1 LDIVVRI
8 DMQEL
13 RQRARSIKLV
23 VSDVDGVL
31 TDAGV
36 YYSARGE
43 ELKRFS
49 MRDGMGVER
58 LREARIDTAF
68 LTREDSPIVIQ
79 RAHKLR
85 ITHTHIGVHDKR
97 EFLARRILELG
108 LSLADIAYIGDDIN
122 DLGALRFVGEQGV
135 TAAPSDAV
143 PEVLREVHFRTTLGG
158 GHGAFRE
165 FADWIINCQKQEHE
179 G

>member
-1 LDIVVRI
+1 MDGMVKI
-8 DMQEL
+8 DPREL
-13 RQRARSIKLV
+13 ARRARQVTLL

-49 MRDGMGVER
+49 MRDGMAVER
-58 LREARIDTAF
+58 LRNARIDCAF
-68 LTREDSPIVIQ
+68 ITREDSPIVIQ

-85 ITHTHIGVHDKR
+85 VTHVHIAVQDKR
-97 EFLARRILELG
+97 EFLERWLPQIG
-108 LSLADIAYIGDDIN
+108 VSLAHVAYIGDDVN
-122 DLGALRFVGEQGV
+122 DLEALRLVGQHGL
-135 TAAPSDAV
+135 TGAPGDAL
-143 PEVLREVHFRTTLGG
+143 PEVLREAQFHATLAG
-158 GHGAFRE
+158 GHGAFRQ
-165 FADWIINCQKQEHE
+165 FADLIINSHTQEHD

>member
-1 LDIVVRI
+1 LDVVVRI
-8 DMQEL
+8 DALE
-13 RQRARSIKLV
+13 QRALKIKLL

-49 MRDGMGVER
+49 VRDGMGVER
-58 LREARIDTAF
+58 LREIGIETAF

-85 ITHTHIGVHDKR
+85 IPHVHIAVQDKR
-97 EFLARRILELG
+97 EFMARWLLKLG
-108 LSLADIAYIGDDIN
+108 ISLAHVAYIGDDVN
-122 DLGALRFVGEQGV
+122 DLEAMRFVAEQGL
-135 TAAPSDAV
+135 TAAPGDAV
-143 PEVLREVHFRTTLGG
+143 PEVLREAHFRATLAG
-158 GHGAFRE
+158 GHGAFRQ
-165 FADWIINCQKQEHE
+165 FADWIVNLHRREHD

>member
-1 LDIVVRI
+1 VVNLDPR
-8 DMQEL
+8 EL
-13 RQRARSIKLV
+13 DRRARRVQLV

-49 MRDGMGVER
+49 MRDGLGVER
-58 LREARIDTAF
+58 LRESKIDTAF

-85 ITHTHIGVHDKR
+85 VTHVHLGVRDKR
-97 EFLARRILELG
+97 EFLARWLG
-108 LSLADIAYIGDDIN
+108 TLGVPLAGVAYIGDDLN
-122 DLGALRFVGEQGV
+122 DLDALRLVAERGL

-143 PEVLREVHFRTTLGG
+143 PEVLSEVHFRATLGG
-158 GHGAFRE
+158 GHGAFRQ
-165 FADWIINCQKQEHE
+165 FAELIIHSQTQEHNA
-179 G
+179 

>member
-1 LDIVVRI
+1 MVKLDQR
-8 DMQEL
+8 EL
-13 RQRARSIKLV
+13 FRRARQIQLV

-43 ELKRFS
+43 EMKRFS

-58 LREARIDTAF
+58 LRERRIDTAF
-68 LTREDSPIVIQ
+68 VTREDSPIVVQ

-85 ITHTHIGVHDKR
+85 IPHVHLAVFDKR
-97 EFLARRILELG
+97 EFLERWLG
-108 LSLADIAYIGDDIN
+108 KLGVALAHVAYIGDDLN
-122 DLGALRFVGEQGV
+122 DLEAIRLVASEGL
-135 TAAPSDAV
+135 TAAPSDAA
-143 PEVLREVHFRTTLGG
+143 PEVLRVAQFHTTLAG
-158 GHGAFRE
+158 GHGAFRQ
-165 FADWIINCQKQEHE
+165 FADLLINSHTQEHD

>member
-1 LDIVVRI
+1 MVKI
-8 DMQEL
+8 DARETA
-13 RQRARSIKLV
+13 RRARQVQLV

-58 LREARIDTAF
+58 LREARIETAF
-68 LTREDSPIVIQ
+68 LTREDSPIVVQ

-85 ITHTHIGVHDKR
+85 VTHLHLAVLDKR
-97 EFLARRILELG
+97 EFLARWLLKLG
-108 LSLADIAYIGDDIN
+108 VSVAHVAYIGDDIN
-122 DLGALRFVGEQGV
+122 DLEVMRFVAEQGL
-135 TAAPSDAV
+135 TGAPSDAV
-143 PEVLREVHFRTTLGG
+143 PEVLREAHFCATLGG
-158 GHGAFRE
+158 GHGAFRQ
-165 FADWIINCQKQEHE
+165 FADLVINSHKQEHD

>member
-1 LDIVVRI
+1 MVKLEAR
-8 DMQEL
+8 EL
-13 RQRARSIKLV
+13 GHRARQIKLV
-23 VSDVDGVL
+23 VSDVDGVQ

-58 LREARIDTAF
+58 LRQARIDTAF
-68 LTREDSPIVIQ
+68 VTREDSPIVIQ

-85 ITHTHIGVHDKR
+85 IAHLHLAVQDKR
-97 EFLARRILELG
+97 EFMARWLSKLGVPLAQV
-108 LSLADIAYIGDDIN
+108 AYIGDDLN
-122 DLGALRFVGEQGV
+122 DLEAMRFVGEEGLTGAPCDAMPEILQIAHFH
-135 TAAPSDAV
+135 AALA
-143 PEVLREVHFRTTLGG
+143 G
-158 GHGAFRE
+158 GHGAFRQ
-165 FADWIINCQKQEHE
+165 FADLIINSHTQEHH

>member
-1 LDIVVRI
+1 VVKI
-8 DMQEL
+8 DARETA
-13 RQRARSIKLV
+13 RRARQVQLV

-58 LREARIDTAF
+58 LREARIETAF
-68 LTREDSPIVIQ
+68 LTREDSPIVVQ

-85 ITHTHIGVHDKR
+85 VTHLHLAVLDKR
-97 EFLARRILELG
+97 EFLARWLLKLG
-108 LSLADIAYIGDDIN
+108 VSVAHVAYIGDDIN
-122 DLGALRFVGEQGV
+122 DLEAMRFVAEQGL
-135 TAAPSDAV
+135 TGAPSDAV
-143 PEVLREVHFRTTLGG
+143 PEVLREAHFCATLGG
-158 GHGAFRE
+158 GHGAFRQ
-165 FADWIINCQKQEHE
+165 FADLVINSHKQEHD

>member
-1 LDIVVRI
+1 MVKI
-8 DMQEL
+8 DARETA
-13 RQRARSIKLV
+13 RRARQVQLV

-58 LREARIDTAF
+58 LREARIETAF
-68 LTREDSPIVIQ
+68 LTREDSPIVVQ

-85 ITHTHIGVHDKR
+85 VTHLHLAVLDKR
-97 EFLARRILELG
+97 EFLARWLLKLG
-108 LSLADIAYIGDDIN
+108 VSVAHVAYIGDDIN
-122 DLGALRFVGEQGV
+122 DLEAMRFVAEQGL
-135 TAAPSDAV
+135 TGAPSDAV
-143 PEVLREVHFRTTLGG
+143 PEVLREAHFCATLGG
-158 GHGAFRE
+158 GHGAFRQ
-165 FADWIINCQKQEHE
+165 FADLVINSHKQEHD

>member
-1 LDIVVRI
+1 MVKLDAR
-8 DMQEL
+8 ETA
-13 RQRARSIKLV
+13 RRARQVQLV

-58 LREARIDTAF
+58 LRGARIETAF
-68 LTREDSPIVIQ
+68 LTREDSPIVVQ

-85 ITHTHIGVHDKR
+85 VTHLHLAVLDKR
-97 EFLARRILELG
+97 EFMVRWLDKLG
-108 LSLADIAYIGDDIN
+108 ISAAHVAYIGDDIN
-122 DLGALRFVGEQGV
+122 DLEAMRLVGEEGL
-135 TAAPSDAV
+135 TGAPSDAA
-143 PEVLREVHFRTTLGG
+143 PEVLWEAHFCATLAG

-165 FADWIINCQKQEHE
+165 FADLIINSHKQEHD

>member
-1 LDIVVRI
+1 LDDVVKI
-8 DMQEL
+8 DARETA
-13 RQRARSIKLV
+13 RRARQVQLV

-58 LREARIDTAF
+58 LREARIETAF
-68 LTREDSPIVIQ
+68 LTREDSPIVVQ

-85 ITHTHIGVHDKR
+85 VTHLHLAVLDKR
-97 EFLARRILELG
+97 EFLARWLLKLG
-108 LSLADIAYIGDDIN
+108 VSVAHVAYIGDDIN
-122 DLGALRFVGEQGV
+122 DLEAMRFVAEQGL
-135 TAAPSDAV
+135 TGAPSDAV
-143 PEVLREVHFRTTLGG
+143 PEVLREAHFCATLGG
-158 GHGAFRE
+158 GHGAFRQ
-165 FADWIINCQKQEHE
+165 FADLVINSHKQEHD

>member
-1 LDIVVRI
+1 MDGMVKI
-8 DMQEL
+8 DPREL
-13 RQRARSIKLV
+13 ARRARQVTLL

-43 ELKRFS
+43 EMKRFS
-49 MRDGMGVER
+49 MRDGMAVER

-85 ITHTHIGVHDKR
+85 VTHLHLAVLDKR
-97 EFLARRILELG
+97 EFLARWLLK
-108 LSLADIAYIGDDIN
+108 L
-122 DLGALRFVGEQGV
+122 
-135 TAAPSDAV
+135 
-143 PEVLREVHFRTTLGG
+143 
-158 GHGAFRE
+158 
-165 FADWIINCQKQEHE
+165 
-179 G
+179 

>member
-1 LDIVVRI
+1 MVRI
-8 DMQEL
+8 EMQEL
-13 RQRARSIKLV
+13 ARRARQIKLV

-58 LREARIDTAF
+58 LRDAGIDTAF
-68 LTREDSPIVIQ
+68 LTREDSAIVVQ

-85 ITHTHIGVHDKR
+85 VTHLHLAVQNKR
-97 EFLARRILELG
+97 EFMARWVLQLG
-108 LSLADIAYIGDDIN
+108 ISLGHVAYIGDDLN
-122 DLGALRFVGEQGV
+122 DLEAMRFVGEHGL
-135 TAAPSDAV
+135 TAAPSDAT
-143 PEVLREVHFRTTLGG
+143 PEVLREAQFRATLGG

-165 FADWIINCQKQEHE
+165 FADFILNSHKQEQD

>member
-1 LDIVVRI
+1 MVKPTPT
-8 DMQEL
+8 EL
-13 RQRARSIKLV
+13 TQRARRIKLV

-43 ELKRFS
+43 EMKRFS

-58 LREARIDTAF
+58 LRNAGIDTAF
-68 LTREDSPIVIQ
+68 LTREDSPIVVQ

-85 ITHTHIGVHDKR
+85 VAHVHLAVLDKR
-97 EFLARRILELG
+97 EFMARWI
-108 LSLADIAYIGDDIN
+108 LSLGISLGQVAYIGDDIN
-122 DLGALRFVGEQGV
+122 DLEAMRFVAEHGL

-143 PEVLREVHFRTTLGG
+143 PEILKEAQFCATAAG
-158 GHGAFRE
+158 GHGAFRQL
-165 FADWIINCQKQEHE
+165 ADWIVKSHTQEQN

>member
-1 LDIVVRI
+1 MVRI
-8 DMQEL
+8 DRQEL
-13 RQRARSIKLV
+13 ERRARQVRLV

-43 ELKRFS
+43 EMKRFS

-58 LREARIDTAF
+58 LRKARIDTAF
-68 LTREDSPIVIQ
+68 LTRESSPIVIQ
-79 RAHKLR
+79 RAHKLGVA
-85 ITHTHIGVHDKR
+85 HTHLAVQDKR
-97 EFLARRILELG
+97 EFMARWVLKLG
-108 LSLADIAYIGDDIN
+108 ISLGHVAYIGDDIN
-122 DLGALRFVGEQGV
+122 DLEAMRFVAEEGV
-135 TAAPSDAV
+135 TAAPSDAA
-143 PEVLREVHFRTTLGG
+143 PEVLREVQIKTALGG

-165 FADWIINCQKQEHE
+165 FADWIINSHNQEHD

>member
-1 LDIVVRI
+1 VVKI
-8 DMQEL
+8 DARETA
-13 RQRARSIKLV
+13 RRARQIQLV

-58 LREARIDTAF
+58 LREARIETAF
-68 LTREDSPIVIQ
+68 LTREDSPIVVQ

-85 ITHTHIGVHDKR
+85 VTHLHLAVLDKR
-97 EFLARRILELG
+97 EFLARWLLKLG
-108 LSLADIAYIGDDIN
+108 VSVAHVAYIGDDVN
-122 DLGALRFVGEQGV
+122 DLEAMRFVAEQGL
-135 TAAPSDAV
+135 TGAPSDAV
-143 PEVLREVHFRTTLGG
+143 PEVLCEAHFCATLGG
-158 GHGAFRE
+158 GHGAFRQ
-165 FADWIINCQKQEHE
+165 FADLVINSHKQEHD

>member
-1 LDIVVRI
+1 MVSIEHR
-8 DMQEL
+8 EL
-13 RQRARSIKLV
+13 ERRARQVKLV

-58 LREARIDTAF
+58 LREARIETAF
-68 LTREDSPIVIQ
+68 LTREDSPIVVQ

-85 ITHTHIGVHDKR
+85 VAHTHLAVLDKR
-97 EFLARRILELG
+97 EFLGRWLPKLG
-108 LSLADIAYIGDDIN
+108 VSPAHVAYIGDDIN
-122 DLGALRFVGEQGV
+122 DLEAMRFVGEQGV
-135 TAAPSDAV
+135 TAAPCDAV
-143 PEVLREVHFRTTLGG
+143 PEVLREVHFRTALGG
-158 GHGAFRE
+158 GRGAFRE
-165 FADWIINCQKQEHE
+165 FADWLINSHKQEHD

>member
-1 LDIVVRI
+1 VVKI
-8 DMQEL
+8 DARETA
-13 RQRARSIKLV
+13 RRARQVKLV

-58 LREARIDTAF
+58 LREARIETAF
-68 LTREDSPIVIQ
+68 LTREDSPIVVQ

-85 ITHTHIGVHDKR
+85 VTHLHLAVLDKR
-97 EFLARRILELG
+97 EFLARWLLKLG
-108 LSLADIAYIGDDIN
+108 VSVAHVAYIGDDVN
-122 DLGALRFVGEQGV
+122 DLEAMRFVAEQGL
-135 TAAPSDAV
+135 TGAPSDAV
-143 PEVLREVHFRTTLGG
+143 PEVLREAHFCATLGG
-158 GHGAFRE
+158 GHGAFRQ
-165 FADWIINCQKQEHE
+165 FADLVINSHKQEHD

>member
-1 LDIVVRI
+1 MVRLFA
-8 DMQEL
+8 QEL
-13 RQRARSIKLV
+13 ARRARGITLV

-43 ELKRFS
+43 EMKRFS

-58 LREARIDTAF
+58 LRNAGIETAF
-68 LTREDSPIVIQ
+68 LTREDSPIVVQ

-85 ITHTHIGVHDKR
+85 IPHVHLAVLDKR
-97 EFLARRILELG
+97 EFMARWVTKLG
-108 LSLADIAYIGDDIN
+108 ISLGQVAYIGDDIN
-122 DLGALRFVGEQGV
+122 DLEAMRFVAEQGL
-135 TAAPSDAV
+135 TAAPSDAA
-143 PEVLREVHFRTTLGG
+143 PEVLREAQFCATVGG
-158 GHGAFRE
+158 GHGAFRQL
-165 FADWIINCQKQEHE
+165 ADWIVNSHTQEHD

>member
-1 LDIVVRI
+1 MVKI
-8 DMQEL
+8 DARETA
-13 RQRARSIKLV
+13 RRARQIQLV

-58 LREARIDTAF
+58 LREARIETSF
-68 LTREDSPIVIQ
+68 LTREDSPIVVQ

-85 ITHTHIGVHDKR
+85 VTHLHLAVQDKR
-97 EFLARRILELG
+97 EFMARWLAKLG
-108 LSLADIAYIGDDIN
+108 IATAHVAYIGDDIN
-122 DLGALRFVGEQGV
+122 DLEAMRFVAEQGL
-135 TAAPSDAV
+135 TGAPSDAV
-143 PEVLREVHFRTTLGG
+143 PEVLREAHFCATQAG
-158 GHGAFRE
+158 GHGAFRQ
-165 FADWIINCQKQEHE
+165 FADLIINSHKQEHD

>member
-1 LDIVVRI
+1 MVT
-8 DMQEL
+8 MATEEL
-13 RQRARSIKLV
+13 ARRARNIKLV

-43 ELKRFS
+43 EMKRFS

-58 LREARIDTAF
+58 LRNAGIETAF
-68 LTREDSPIVIQ
+68 LTREDSPIVVQ

-85 ITHTHIGVHDKR
+85 IPHLHLAVLDKR
-97 EFLARRILELG
+97 EFMARFITKLG
-108 LSLADIAYIGDDIN
+108 LPLERVAYIGDDIN
-122 DLGALRFVGEQGV
+122 DLEAMRFVAELGL

-143 PEVLREVHFRTTLGG
+143 PEVLRVAHFRATVGG
-158 GHGAFRE
+158 GHGAFRQL
-165 FADWIINCQKQEHE
+165 ADWIVNSHTQEHD

>member
-1 LDIVVRI
+1 MVKVER
-8 DMQEL
+8 QEL
-13 RQRARSIKLV
+13 EQRARRVTLV

-68 LTREDSPIVIQ
+68 LTREDSPIVVQ

-85 ITHTHIGVHDKR
+85 VAHTHLAVRDKR
-97 EFLARRILELG
+97 EFLARWLSKLG
-108 LSLADIAYIGDDIN
+108 VSLAQVAYIGDDIN
-122 DLGALRFVGEQGV
+122 DLEAMRFVGEQGI
-135 TAAPSDAV
+135 TAAPCDAA
-143 PEVLREVHFRTTLGG
+143 PEVLREVHFCTVLAG

-165 FADWIINCQKQEHE
+165 FADWLINSHKQEHD

>member
-1 LDIVVRI
+1 MDDVVKI
-8 DMQEL
+8 SVPEL
-13 RQRARSIKLV
+13 TLRASRIKLV

-58 LREARIDTAF
+58 LRTAGIETAF
-68 LTREDSPIVIQ
+68 LTREDSPIVVQ

-85 ITHTHIGVHDKR
+85 VQHVHLAVLDKR
-97 EFLARRILELG
+97 EFMARWVLKLG
-108 LSLADIAYIGDDIN
+108 LSLGQVAYIGDDLN
-122 DLGALRFVGEQGV
+122 DLEAMRFVGEHGL

-143 PEVLREVHFRTTLGG
+143 PEILREAHFCATLGG
-158 GHGAFRE
+158 GHGAFRQL
-165 FADWIINCQKQEHE
+165 ADWIVNSHTQEHDA
-179 G
+179 